1 MGHNYPNDDD
11 EPTNNRLAADEYDS
25 VADVSPPADYLD
37 QFPEW
42 RGSVDVVIPK
52 DVARAVAH
60 RAGAVAARGK
70 TVTDRTITDY
80 ALDHAQV
87 HERFRVPVGSG
98 TISLS
103 EYAEQHGVPVE
114 RTEGDVETA
123 TTTAVTDDGH
133 TRAYFPARAECRPGD
148 DVPLVVTLDVPDY
161 VLDVAGG
168 FDQLTE
174 SVRVRRATDE

>member
-1 MGHNYPNDDD
+1 MGTNYPNDD
-11 EPTNNRLAADEYDS
+11 EPNDRQRLAAREIDS
-25 VADVSPPADYLD
+25 VATVEPPADYLD

-42 RGSVDVVIPK
+42 RGSVGVVIPRE
-52 DVARAVAH
+52 VARAVAH

-98 TISLS
+98 TVSLS

-123 TTTAVTDDGH
+123 TTTVTDGH
-133 TRAYFPARAECRPGD
+133 TRAYFPARGEFRPAQD
-148 DVPLVVTLDVPDY
+148 IPLAVTLDVPDY
-161 VLDVAGG
+161 VLDVAGA

>member
-1 MGHNYPNDDD
+1 MGHNYPTDDD
-11 EPTNNRLAADEYDS
+11 EPTNNRLSAREIDS
-25 VADVSPPADYLD
+25 VATVEPPADHLD

-42 RGSVDVVIPK
+42 RGSVGVVIPRE
-52 DVARAVAH
+52 VARAVAH
-60 RAGAVAARGK
+60 RVGVAAARGK
-70 TVTDRTITDY
+70 TVTERTVYDY

-98 TISLS
+98 TAPL
-103 EYAEQHGVPVE
+103 ADWVDRRGVAVE

-123 TTTAVTDDGH
+123 TTAVTDDGH
-133 TRAYFPARAECRPGD
+133 TRAYFPARVEYRPGD
-148 DVPLVVTLDVPDY
+148 DVPLVVTLDVPEY

-168 FDQLTE
+168 FEELTE